1 MFKIESFFN
10 PYLPRGQQR
19 MDAVVT
25 VSSQQ
30 DSVVPVAS
38 GPRVVGFVLDVSGS
52 MDGDKIASA
61 KIALRRCIDLLDSQT
76 AFFVVTYNATAKVL
90 VPVGLADEAHKD
102 AAHTAVQSVRAN
114 GGTALSAGLMAARQ
128 EVLRVPGAMASVYFL
143 TDGQNGSD
151 DRELLPKAMNDCQG
165 VFQCD
170 CRGVGTDWQPK
181 ELRAIAAALLGN
193 ADAVPDPA
201 ALEEDFRQFLGRS
214 LAKGIASAT
223 LRLWSPKAV
232 KLLAIKQVSPEIVDL
247 LPLGQRVDDKTLDI
261 PIGAWGSEAR
271 DYQLTFELA
280 AGQVGEEVLACRA
293 AVVYG
298 PASNAQKVAANPIV
312 AAWSADDSLTTRIN
326 REVAH
331 YTGQSELAESIQ
343 EGLEAKARGEEDR
356 ATHLLG
362 RAAQLAAETGN
373 EEVTRRLRKVVD
385 VVDAAAGTVRLKRA
399 DKAAEL
405 ELEMGGTRTVR
416 RRPAGAAAE
425 V

>member
-19 MDAVVT
+19 LDAVVT
-25 VSSQQ
+25 VTAQIESATA
-30 DSVVPVAS
+30 PAN
-38 GPRVVGFVLDVSGS
+38 GARVVGFALDVSGS
-52 MDGDKIASA
+52 MDGDKIVAA
-61 KIALRRCIDLLDSQT
+61 KLALRRCIDLLDQRT
-76 AFFVVTYNATAKVL
+76 HFFVVTYNADAKVL
-90 VPVGLADEAHKD
+90 VPLGPAD
-102 AAHTAVQSVRAN
+102 AAHKEAAHMAVQGVRAN
-114 GGTALSAGLMAARQ
+114 GGTALSAGLMAARN
-128 EVLRVPGAMASVYFL
+128 EVLRVPGAIASVYFL

-151 DRELLPKAMNDCQG
+151 DRELLPKAMTACQG

-170 CRGVGTDWQPK
+170 CRGVGTDWRPQ
-181 ELRAIAAALLGN
+181 ELRAISAALLGN

-201 ALEEDFRQFLGRS
+201 ALEEDFSQFLARS
-214 LAKGIASAT
+214 LAKGVASVG
-223 LRLWSPKAV
+223 LRLWMPKVV
-232 KLLAIKQVSPEIVDL
+232 KLIAIKQVSPEIVDL
-247 LPLGQRVDDKTLDI
+247 LPLAARVDDKTLDI
-261 PIGAWGSEAR
+261 PVGAWANEAR

-280 AGQVGEEVLACRA
+280 AGDLGEEVLACRA

-298 PASNAQKVAANPIV
+298 PAGSEQKIAANPIV

-331 YTGQSELAESIQ
+331 YTGQSELADSIQ

-356 ATHLLG
+356 ATRLLG
-362 RAAQLAAETGN
+362 RAAQLAEQTGN
-373 EEVTRRLRKVVD
+373 DEVTRRLRKVVD

-416 RRPAGAAAE
+416 RRPAGAPSAA
-425 V
+425 